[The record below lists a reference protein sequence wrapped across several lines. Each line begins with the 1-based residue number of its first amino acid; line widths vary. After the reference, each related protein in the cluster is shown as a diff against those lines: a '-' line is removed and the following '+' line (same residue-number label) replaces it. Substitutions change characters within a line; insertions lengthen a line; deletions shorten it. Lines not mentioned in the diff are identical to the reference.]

1 MYVHIYYA
9 YIVTQEDFLKLKNRL
24 DLNFQLET
32 AEERTQFINE
42 YLLTLPFTLTQD
54 EMETISN
61 YILWG
66 KNKTGRN
73 IQQEGYVELKSWAR
87 QPVESLEA
95 LLEQPGFGET
105 SFQSLS
111 APSTKPARVVF
122 DRAKALADAPDYLAE
137 AYKDLFHQI
146 DTVELTLN
154 YYELFCGRRKTPP
167 RAKLVNSFTEEEAR
181 ELNEKALKLS
191 QHQYLKLKRLLVE
204 LRTTQ
209 YTLSDSQGAKVRP
222 HYESIRPVWN
232 NEQLVIGEDIDV
244 LPLGMYTDGVL
255 AQKLFSDNLQ
265 PALFR
270 EDELRAL
277 TSLLWKPEKKLKF
290 DFRDTD
296 HLLKLYE
303 YKFDLENEQIT
314 DRARLYRTQEFL
326 LRTLHYY
333 EERADLSE
341 LQQDLLQMK
350 LAHKLNSEIASFL
363 NKKYDK
369 HYNEN
374 YISTLFHQKLIPQ
387 IAAAAFAHR
396 EVAENLFFPENFK
409 KCRDCGRVLLLNAD
423 NFVRQKKSIDG
434 FAPRCK
440 KCEKVK
446 RSKYAV

>member
-1 MYVHIYYA
+1 M
-9 YIVTQEDFLKLKNRL
+9 
-24 DLNFQLET
+24 
-32 AEERTQFINE
+32 
-42 YLLTLPFTLTQD
+42 
-54 EMETISN
+54 
-61 YILWG
+61 
-66 KNKTGRN
+66 
-73 IQQEGYVELKSWAR
+73 
-87 QPVESLEA
+87 ESLEA

-105 SFQSLS
+105 SFQSLN

-122 DRAKALADAPDYLAE
+122 DRAKALADAPEYLAI
-137 AYKDLFHQI
+137 AYKDLFRQI

-167 RAKLVNSFTEEEAR
+167 RAKLMDSFTEEEAR
-181 ELNEKALKLS
+181 VLNEKALKLS

-209 YTLSDSQGAKVRP
+209 YTLADSSGTKVRT

-232 NEQLVIGEDIDV
+232 SERLIIGEDIDV
-244 LPLGMYTDGVL
+244 LPLGMYTNGIL
-255 AQKLFSDNLQ
+255 ASKLFAPNLQ

-277 TSLLWKPEKKLKF
+277 SALLWKQTKEMHF
-290 DFRDTD
+290 DFRNTE
-296 HLLKLYE
+296 HLLRLYE
-303 YKFDLENEQIT
+303 YKFDLESEQIT
-314 DRARLYRTQEFL
+314 DHARLYQTQEFL
-326 LRTLHYY
+326 LKTLHYY

-387 IAAAAFAHR
+387 IAAAAIAHR

-409 KCRDCGRVLLLNAD
+409 KCRDCGQVLLLNAD

-440 KCEKVK
+440 KCEKIK
-446 RSKYAV
+446 RSRYAT

>member
-9 YIVTQEDFLKLKNRL
+9 YIYTGGFITLKNRL

-32 AEERTQFINE
+32 AEERTQFVNE
-42 YLLTLPFTLTQD
+42 YLPSLPFTPTQD
-54 EMETISN
+54 ELETISN

-66 KNKTGRN
+66 KNKSGRN

-105 SFQSLS
+105 SFQSLN

-122 DRAKALADAPDYLAE
+122 DRAKALEGAPAYLAA
-137 AYKDLFHQI
+137 AYKDLFRQI
-146 DTVELTLN
+146 DTIELTLN
-154 YYELFCGRRKTPP
+154 YYELFSGRRKNPP
-167 RAKLVNSFTEEEAR
+167 RAKLMDQFSEDEAR
-181 ELNEKALKLS
+181 ALNERALKLS
-191 QHQYLKLKRLLVE
+191 QHQYLKMKRLLVE

-209 YTLSDSQGAKVRP
+209 YTLADSQGARVRQ
-222 HYESIRPVWN
+222 HYESVRPVWN
-232 NEQLVIGEDIDV
+232 GERLVIGEDVDI
-244 LPLGMYTDGVL
+244 LPLGMYTDRVL
-255 AQKLFSDNLQ
+255 AQKLFAPELY
-265 PALFR
+265 PAQFR

-277 TSLLWKPEKKLKF
+277 TALLWKPVKEMNF
-290 DFRDTD
+290 DFRNPE

-303 YKFDLENEQIT
+303 YKFDLEDEQDT
-314 DRARLYRTQEFL
+314 DTARLYRTQEFL
-326 LRTLHYY
+326 LKTLHYY

-341 LQQDLLQMK
+341 MQQDLLQMK
-350 LAHKLNSEIASFL
+350 LAHKLNAEIASFL

-387 IAAAAFAHR
+387 IAAAASMHR
-396 EVAENLFFPENFK
+396 EIAENLFFPENFK
-409 KCRDCGRVLLLNAD
+409 RCRDCGRVLLLTPD
-423 NFVRQKKSIDG
+423 NFVHQKKSIDG

-440 KCEKVK
+440 RCEKVK
-446 RSKYAV
+446 RSKYK